1 MRSTSSFRNYL
12 LLVSA
17 AVIWGAQYILNK
29 IALTCFSTSMIAAGR
44 VGIGAI
50 VLTLLVLAG
59 GERVPSSK
67 RSFWSHLPD
76 FIIIGFFEATL
87 PCIFVAW
94 AQTRLASSVT
104 AILIGTV
111 PLFATLLEA
120 LFVKRNTISLTK
132 LIAVLFGFLGVVIL
146 VAPELYNPQTSSASG
161 SSLFLPVLAVLISA
175 LCFAMAMLLIET
187 RLGGTL
193 SPIRSAQ
200 GILTGAAI
208 TTIPFALW
216 MAPPWHSTFFHPT
229 TSAFVAL
236 ITLGIFCGG
245 VVYTLFV
252 ILINRAGPSFA
263 SMTNYL
269 VPPIGAFIGIIFN
282 GEKATFTLVASLA
295 VILFSLWLSSR
306 KK

>member
-1 MRSTSSFRNYL
+1 MRSTSSFGNYL

-17 AVIWGAQYILNK
+17 AVIWGSQYILNK

-59 GERVPSSK
+59 GERVRASK
-67 RSFWSHLPD
+67 HSFWSHLPD
-76 FIIIGFFEATL
+76 FIMIGFLEATL

-120 LFVKRNTISLTK
+120 LFVKENTISFKK
-132 LIAVLFGFLGVVIL
+132 LVAVLFGFLGVVIL
-146 VAPELYNPQTSSASG
+146 VAPELCSSQANSASG
-161 SSLFLPVLAVLISA
+161 SSLLLPVLAVLASA

-187 RLGGTL
+187 RLGGAL
-193 SPIRSAQ
+193 SPICSAQ
-200 GILTGAAI
+200 GILTGAVI
-208 TTIPFALW
+208 TTLPFALW
-216 MAPPWHSTFFHPT
+216 MTQPWHLTFFHPS
-229 TSAFVAL
+229 TSALFAL

-269 VPPIGAFIGIIFN
+269 VPPIGAFIGIIFS
-282 GEKATFTLVASLA
+282 GEKATITLVASLA
-295 VILFSLWLSSR
+295 VILFSLWLSSG